1 MPGQGGSSPPAVRLP
16 VRIAGTADVR
26 CGRAVPTSEVA
37 RLATG
42 SWDAEDV
49 ERRTGIRSRQWVSE
63 DAMLTSLGAQALQ
76 DALDEAGLP
85 ATALGRIIFASSAGG
100 DMLAPAAANLI
111 ARELGLTGTCDGFD
125 LNNGCV
131 GFLSAL
137 DVGGQTV
144 VARRRPVGLVMVEP
158 GSRYITP
165 DDPRPYFVTGD
176 GVAAVVLDAPRD
188 GEGLLGLW
196 LRNDGTTAGDVT
208 IAHPGLT
215 GKRETIRFHSS
226 HAKILEIAGAAVRL
240 SVDNV
245 LAESGLHLADI
256 DWMVPHQ
263 PNGPLLDAVVH
274 AVGIDPG
281 RVVRTVHDTGSVGA
295 ASIPIGF
302 HRLMHSGDLRPGD
315 RVLMVGVGAGLA
327 YGAAVYQVGR

>member
-1 MPGQGGSSPPAVRLP
+1 
-16 VRIAGTADVR
+16 
-26 CGRAVPTSEVA
+26 
-37 RLATG
+37 
-42 SWDAEDV
+42 
-49 ERRTGIRSRQWVSE
+49 
-63 DAMLTSLGAQALQ
+63 
-76 DALDEAGLP
+76 
-85 ATALGRIIFASSAGG
+85 
-100 DMLAPAAANLI
+100 
-111 ARELGLTGTCDGFD
+111 
-125 LNNGCV
+125 
-131 GFLSAL
+131 
-137 DVGGQTV
+137 
-144 VARRRPVGLVMVEP
+144 MVEP

-226 HAKILEIAGAAVRL
+226 HAKILEIAGAAVRR

-245 LAESGLHLADI
+245 LAESGLRLADI

-295 ASIPIGF
+295 ASIPIAF
-302 HRLMHSGDLRPGD
+302 HRLAQSGDLRPGNLSALRQMS
-315 RVLMVGVGAGLA
+315 RVSTNPLVHFLPIHGATHFTQLA
-327 YGAAVYQVGR
+327 PVTALVAKKLLADTGRETNLDFTEGELAALFAR